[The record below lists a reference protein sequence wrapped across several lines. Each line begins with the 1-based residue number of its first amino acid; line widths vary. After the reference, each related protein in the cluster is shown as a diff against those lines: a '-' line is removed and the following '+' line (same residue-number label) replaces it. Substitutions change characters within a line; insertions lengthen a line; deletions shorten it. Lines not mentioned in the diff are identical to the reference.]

1 MRILDHLLVS
11 YTVQSITN
19 YPCFSQIVNPHNKNI
34 RDIPGLAPPAMN
46 RKLLSID
53 AFGGL

>member
-1 MRILDHLLVS
+1 M
-11 YTVQSITN
+11 QSIT
-19 YPCFSQIVNPHNKNI
+19 SLTLLQIVNPHNKNI

-53 AFGGL
+53 PFGGL